1 MAYAKWLPILLGFL
15 TAIGPL
21 TTDMYL
27 PAFPAIEAGLHTP
40 MGSAQ
45 ITLAAWFVG
54 LAVGQ
59 MTQGVLADR
68 FGRRL
73 PLIIGTIIYVVANT
87 GCALAPSLFWLSAF
101 RFVAAV
107 GGSASM
113 VIPRAIVRDLAEGH
127 AAARMMS
134 RLILVMGAAPILA
147 PSLGSLVLGLAGW
160 QVIFWVLTVY
170 GALSCALVCLL
181 LPDTLPPERRV
192 RLDVAEMASRS
203 VQILRD
209 RGFLMHVLMGGAGMF
224 AMFGFIGGAPGAFI
238 DGYHLGPSLFAAVFG
253 MCAACFIV
261 ISQFNPM
268 ALARFGTDRVL
279 FVSVRVFFGAAVTL
293 GLLTLLPP
301 LFGVQ
306 APWWLL
312 VPCVMTCMGCQG
324 FNMPNAAV
332 GALARHAAHA
342 GTASALMG
350 MMQFGLAAT
359 SGVFVGAMADGTMRP
374 VALVM
379 ICGSAG
385 AVLAE
390 RFRRR

>member
-1 MAYAKWLPILLGFL
+1 MAYPKWLPILLGFL

-21 TTDMYL
+21 STDMYL
-27 PAFPAIEAGLHTP
+27 PAFPAIEVGLGVP

-45 ITLAAWFVG
+45 ITLATWFVG

-73 PLIIGTIIYVVANT
+73 PLIIGTVIYVIANT
-87 GCALAPSLFWLSAF
+87 GCALAPNLGWLATF
-101 RFVAAV
+101 RFVAAL

-113 VIPRAIVRDLAEGH
+113 VIPRAVVRDLTEGH
-127 AAARMMS
+127 AAARLMS

-147 PSLGSLVLGLAGW
+147 PSFGSLILGFAGW
-160 QVIFWVLTVY
+160 QVIFWVFTFY
-170 GALSCALVCLL
+170 GTASCLLVWFL
-181 LPDTLPPERRV
+181 LPDTLPPNRRV
-192 RLDVAEMASRS
+192 RLNVPDMATRY

-209 RGFLMHVLMGGAGMF
+209 RSFFMHVLMGGSGMF

-238 DGYHLGPSLFAAVFG
+238 DGYHLGTAQFAAIFG
-253 MCAACFIV
+253 LCASCFIIV
-261 ISQFNPM
+261 SQFNPM
-268 ALARFGTDRVL
+268 VLARFGTDRVL
-279 FVSVRVFFGAAVTL
+279 KMSVRVFFAAACTL
-293 GLLTLLPP
+293 GSLTILLP
-301 LFGVQ
+301 LTGYH
-306 APWWLL
+306 APWWMLI
-312 VPCVMTCMGCQG
+312 PCVMTCMGSQG

-359 SGVFVGAMADGTMRP
+359 SGVFVGILADGTMRP

-379 ICGSAG
+379 IIGSGG
-385 AVLAE
+385 ALLAE
-390 RFRRR
+390 RFRRE